1 MSILW
6 PGNSTAHLLAPVS
19 PSPPSP
25 RSPGRTAASTTWEL
39 TAAAEL
45 HTRLVLALEGGL
57 SDIAAKCA
65 EAGVNMD
72 SGKDLA
78 ATRRSSWHVG
88 FYSHPQLIGNLFH
101 MAVQLALFPHPDAS
115 DVAVQCN
122 EQALQQAD
130 LFSEEASFTDA
141 DGMVVRVGGGYE
153 VMYNNDPL
161 SADLPHVSVGSGV
174 SDRSRARTQAREI
187 GAVATGRSDRSHSP
201 AQFFRV
207 LKSASVVPPVAQ
219 DSSGTSR
226 RLTRTNSS
234 TSGIRAASGSASSRA
249 SLGTRSVGVTPQRAK
264 ETLYDLRANT
274 MASGASVPSPSHVMH
289 SPGHL
294 VAASPGSPR
303 RSLRKS
309 EAELMAVT
317 SQSTPRQS
325 VRKNQGVAVR
335 QIAAPPPRSRGAISP
350 GASPC
355 SDPS

>member
-1 MSILW
+1 
-6 PGNSTAHLLAPVS
+6 
-19 PSPPSP
+19 
-25 RSPGRTAASTTWEL
+25 
-39 TAAAEL
+39 
-45 HTRLVLALEGGL
+45 
-57 SDIAAKCA
+57 
-65 EAGVNMD
+65 
-72 SGKDLA
+72 
-78 ATRRSSWHVG
+78 VG

-161 SADLPHVSVGSGV
+161 VAELPHVSVGSGV

-249 SLGTRSVGVTPQRAK
+249 SFGTRSVGVTPQRAN
-264 ETLYDLRANT
+264 A
-274 MASGASVPSPSHVMH
+274 MASGASVPSPSHVIH

-294 VAASPGSPR
+294 VAASVGSPR

-309 EAELMAVT
+309 EAELPMVVT

-335 QIAAPPPRSRGAISP
+335 QIAAPPPRSRGAISTGA